1 MTTPAIEFDQ
11 VTFGYGRVPVLREV
25 SLSIHPGE
33 FYAIVG
39 ANGSGK
45 TTLMKLAL
53 GLLRASYWSIRLFGV
68 PVEQFRDW
76 HQVGYVPQRA
86 AARPPLPI
94 SVDEVVRTGLAG
106 HTGLLRRPDAAQRR
120 RIEHVVDVMAL
131 REIRA
136 APVNRLSGGQQQRAL
151 IARALVT
158 SPRLLV
164 LDEPTTGVDAAA
176 RNALRESLEHLV
188 RVEGVAV
195 AYISHDP
202 EGFSGL
208 AHHVVE
214 VAAGRLIDAPL
225 HEHHHA
231 SVPATDP
238 EC

>member
-11 VTFGYGRVPVLREV
+11 VTFGYGRFPVLREV
-25 SLSIHPGE
+25 SLRIQPGE

-53 GLLRASYWSIRLFGV
+53 GLLRTSYGTIRLFGV
-68 PVEQFRDW
+68 EVEKFRDW

-94 SVDEVVRTGLAG
+94 SVDEVIRTGLAG
-106 HTGLLRRPDAAQRR
+106 HMGLFRRPDAGQRR
-120 RIEHVVDVMAL
+120 RIEHVVDVMGL
-131 REIRA
+131 SDIRS
-136 APVNRLSGGQQQRAL
+136 APISRLSGGQQQRAL

-164 LDEPTTGVDAAA
+164 LDEPTTGVDSTA
-176 RNALRESLEHLV
+176 RSALRESLEHLV

-214 VAAGRLIDAPL
+214 VAAGRLIEATPD
-225 HEHHHA
+225 EHHHGA
-231 SVPATDP
+231 VPVGEP